1 MTRQTVRSYRQ
12 VEEHSNKK
20 DFFSFFSKNWVE
32 FGLGKKFQQIP
43 NEKLNNGA
51 KSYSR
56 GVGLS
61 PLVLV
66 LFGKY

>member
-1 MTRQTVRSYRQ
+1 MTRQTVRLYRQ

-20 DFFSFFSKNWVE
+20 DFSSKNWVE
-32 FGLGKKFQQIP
+32 FGLGEKFQQIP

-66 LFGKY
+66 LLGKY